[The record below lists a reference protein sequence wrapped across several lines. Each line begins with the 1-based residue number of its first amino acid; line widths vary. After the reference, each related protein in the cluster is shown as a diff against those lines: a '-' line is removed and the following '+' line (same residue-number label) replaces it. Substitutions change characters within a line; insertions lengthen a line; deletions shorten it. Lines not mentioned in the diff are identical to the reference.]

1 MTEAS
6 ETAKQGL
13 LLPPATQKWHTTGAE
28 AKMSDNTRAR
38 KAPHQ
43 TIQIMISSLPLHSM
57 ELFGITAN
65 GLNGHA
71 AYVNIWMS
79 LAGDIKRHTKQSI
92 ALAED
97 CNAAIQSRFSRW
109 NVQPPSIPGEQPKNM
124 NKNLG
129 LTVIKLCLFSQVY
142 RQLNPHKCSLSA
154 YINKIEAG
162 NNTRSDGSHY
172 TFHFNCQKCV

>member
-1 MTEAS
+1 MSANYSKGSTQKWYNWMPMTEAS

-13 LLPPATQKWHTTGAE
+13 LVPPATLKWHTTGAE
-28 AKMSDNTRAR
+28 AKMSHNTIAR

-65 GLNGHA
+65 RLNGHA

-79 LAGDIKRHTKQSI
+79 LAGDIKRHTKHSI

-97 CNAAIQSRFSRW
+97 CNVAIQSRFSHW
-109 NVQPPSIPGEQPKNM
+109 NVQPPSIPGGQPKNCQ
-124 NKNLG
+124 KPR
-129 LTVIKLCLFSQVY
+129 LTVTKWCHFSQVY
-142 RQLNPHKCSLSA
+142 WQLNLRSA
-154 YINKIEAG
+154 
-162 NNTRSDGSHY
+162 TS
-172 TFHFNCQKCV
+172 FHI